1 VPKYRVVKN
10 IAIFSN
16 SPKKGVMVSVILTYT
31 VAMFTDNSGS
41 NYTGSPITGK
51 AKQDGLFLVL
61 RDKYGFIKLQLKITN
76 FKSK

>member
-1 VPKYRVVKN
+1 
-10 IAIFSN
+10 
-16 SPKKGVMVSVILTYT
+16 
-31 VAMFTDNSGS
+31 MFTDNSGS